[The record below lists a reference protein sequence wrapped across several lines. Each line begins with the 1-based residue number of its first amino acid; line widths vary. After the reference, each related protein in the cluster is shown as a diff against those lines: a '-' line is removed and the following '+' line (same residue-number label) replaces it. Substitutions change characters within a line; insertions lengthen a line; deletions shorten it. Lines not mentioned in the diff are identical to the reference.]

1 VEIVDCHTHVVSP
14 DLERHPLDPRDL
26 SGEWYRSAPA
36 SAEDLARAMDGAG
49 VARAVLVQGVGAYG
63 YDNRYAA
70 DAAEADPAR
79 FASACAID
87 VEAAD
92 AVERLRFWIAERGMT
107 GLRLFALSREGPSW
121 LAEASVDPVWNAA
134 RSLGARIIVTL
145 LPHQLDELDR
155 ALQRHP
161 GTLVSLDHCAFALGD
176 PDTRSRLFELAAHPG
191 LHLKLTTH
199 NLDEAIEH
207 EGSARPLVGALVEAF
222 GAARL
227 MWGSDFCQIHDRP
240 YAALVDLARNACA
253 DLAPAH
259 RAAILG
265 GNTDRIWFGG
275 SVGASG

>member
-1 VEIVDCHTHVVSP
+1 MEIVDCHTHVVSP

-26 SGEWYRSAPA
+26 SGDWYRSAPA

-70 DAAEADPAR
+70 EAAAADPAR

-87 VEAAD
+87 AQAAD
-92 AVERLRFWIAERGMT
+92 AVERLRFWVEERDMK

-121 LAEASVDPVWNAA
+121 LADASVDPVWEAA
-134 RSLGARIIVTL
+134 QRLGARIIVTL
-145 LPHQLDELDR
+145 LPLQLDELDL

-161 GTLVSLDHCAFALGD
+161 DALVSLDHCAFALGE
-176 PDTRSRLFELAAHPG
+176 PETRARLLELSAHPG

-199 NLDEAIEH
+199 NLDEAVEH
-207 EGSARPLVGALVEAF
+207 EGSARPQVGALVEAF
-222 GAARL
+222 GAERL

-240 YAALVDLARNACA
+240 YAALVDLARDACVE
-253 DLAPAH
+253 LAPAA
-259 RAAILG
+259 RDAILG

-275 SVGASG
+275 RVAASG